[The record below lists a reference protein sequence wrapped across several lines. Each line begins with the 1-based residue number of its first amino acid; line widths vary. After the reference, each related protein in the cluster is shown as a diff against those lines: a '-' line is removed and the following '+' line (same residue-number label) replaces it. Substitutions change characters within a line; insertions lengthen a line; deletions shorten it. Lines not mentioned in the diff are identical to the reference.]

1 LRGTSVFIFP
11 VTRGCVVTCRGYKH
25 TSVTLSR
32 VLALS
37 LSLSVPRGEGETTV
51 HVETEYK

>member
-1 LRGTSVFIFP
+1 MFIFP

-25 TSVTLSR
+25 TSVTLYR